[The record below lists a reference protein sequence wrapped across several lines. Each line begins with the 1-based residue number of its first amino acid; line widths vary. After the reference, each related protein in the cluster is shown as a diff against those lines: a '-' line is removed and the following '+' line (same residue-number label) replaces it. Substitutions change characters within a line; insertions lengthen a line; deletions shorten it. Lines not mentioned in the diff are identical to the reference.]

1 MKPAA
6 VEVALS
12 ILAHSSGPLAIPVS
26 AVLRGKYL
34 TTLLAIASQ
43 PLSDPALISWEFQG
57 FESDWI
63 KILFLQVDE
72 GLIDVG
78 SADSSKD

>member
-1 MKPAA
+1 MST
-6 VEVALS
+6 VV
-12 ILAHSSGPLAIPVS
+12 
-26 AVLRGKYL
+26 RGKYL
-34 TTLLAIASQ
+34 TTLLAIASAA
-43 PLSDPALISWEFQG
+43 PSDPALISWEFQG

-78 SADSSKD
+78 SADSWKD